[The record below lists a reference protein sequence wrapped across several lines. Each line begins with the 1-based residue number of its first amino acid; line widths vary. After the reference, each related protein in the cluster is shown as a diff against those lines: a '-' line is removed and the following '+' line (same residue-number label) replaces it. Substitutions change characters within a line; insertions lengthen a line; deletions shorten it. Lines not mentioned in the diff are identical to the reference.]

1 MKIALCP
8 SKRVLIFILGLFYS
22 GCDVKTNHQP
32 LYAEQNDCFT
42 TLYRIRN
49 TPLTSINSDW
59 AINENVNHINEK
71 LSVLCVFSY
80 KTNEFKI
87 VDLNSDEI
95 IKIVKFPEK
104 ITKIGSISI
113 SDTNHFAFITDT
125 TFYVFKNNNFER
137 INYGVFNDEYYPLNY
152 INIIY
157 KSKENKLISGV
168 LTYTKGKVGELP
180 YSSFFLNIYDLNT
193 MTSSLIPFSYPQQF
207 HGGKLGI
214 PKVNLSELND
224 DLLVSFELDDN
235 VYKINLKTN
244 QIDTILCKSKV
255 SNINEA
261 FYPTNGDKQAK
272 MDALQKK
279 DLYVGGY
286 GMAFQNKNKI
296 YRLYQP
302 GLPVKDKDGNYFN
315 STDKGTHILELDLS
329 NNSIKE
335 IQLAN
340 GQYYVPQA
348 WSFNRFNNC
357 FIYPKL
363 EEHATKKNVCFFNI
377 HRISIYN

>member
-1 MKIALCP
+1 MKIALSP

-22 GCDVKTNHQP
+22 GCDVKTNYQP
-32 LYAEQNDCFT
+32 LYTEQNDCFT

-49 TPLTSINSDW
+49 TPLTSIHSDW

-71 LSVLCVFSY
+71 LSVLCLFSY
-80 KTNEFKI
+80 KTNEFRI

-95 IKIVKFPEK
+95 IKIVKFPKK

-137 INYGVFNDEYYPLNY
+137 INYGAFNDEYYPLNY

-168 LTYTKGKVGELP
+168 LTYTKGKAGELP

-193 MTSSLIPFSYPQQF
+193 MTSSLIPFSYPPQF

-244 QIDTILCKSKV
+244 KIDTFLCKSKV
-255 SNINEA
+255 SNINDA

-279 DLYVGGY
+279 DLYVGEY

-363 EEHATKKNVCFFNI
+363 EEHATKKNVCFYNI